1 MKLIIDISEEE
12 YNLIKM
18 KSESNIGGVSSEAE
32 QVITKGI
39 PLPKGEWVYR
49 EELFDDEDKPRMAY
63 GCSICGHSIKSVH
76 EKGNYCPNCGAR
88 MINPQESEEV

>member
-1 MKLIIDISEEE
+1 MQIVIDIPEEE
-12 YNLIKM
+12 YNIARFRGIIHKDTIFEAIKN
-18 KSESNIGGVSSEAE
+18 S
-32 QVITKGI
+32 I

-88 MINPQESEEV
+88 MINPQENEEV